1 MKILQLG
8 KAYPPVNLGGVEV
21 VIQNLHEGLNK
32 IKIDCDALGVN
43 DSFKYKEEI
52 GLNGGRI
59 FRAKRLLK
67 LFSTLFSI
75 NQIFILN
82 KIKNKYD
89 IIHIHS
95 PDPMAAFSL
104 FITNPK
110 CKIVLHWHSDIIKQK
125 ILLFFYSPLLK
136 WLINKS
142 NIIITTSPI
151 YASKSNF
158 LNKNLNKVISIP
170 LGSDINSNS
179 FDIDFYN
186 KLKEYFSNKK
196 ILLSI
201 GRLSYYKGYNYLIDA
216 MNSLDDSYVLLI
228 MGDGDLMTTLQSK
241 ITKLNLKHKV
251 FLLGSLNNLQKNSL
265 YKVCNLFI
273 LSSFYKTE
281 AFGIVQIEAMAFGK
295 PVISTN
301 ISGSGVPWVNKNDI
315 SGIIVPIKDSLAITK
330 AVLKISENEILYNKY
345 SRGSLDR
352 FNEYFKLDIMINNT
366 LLIYKN
372 LLQQNN

>member
-8 KAYPPVNLGGVEV
+8 KAYPPVNLGGIEV

-32 IKIDCDALGVN
+32 INIHCDALGVN
-43 DSFKYKEEI
+43 DSFKVKEEK
-52 GLNGGRI
+52 GLNGGKI
-59 FRAKRLLK
+59 FRAKRLFK

-82 KIKNKYD
+82 KIKNNYD

-95 PDPMAAFSL
+95 PDPMATFSL

-125 ILLFFYSPLLK
+125 ILLYFYSPLLK
-136 WLINKS
+136 WLINKAD
-142 NIIITTSPI
+142 IIITTSPI
-151 YASKSNF
+151 YAPNSNF
-158 LNKNLNKVISIP
+158 LYKHLYKVISVP
-170 LGSDINSNS
+170 LGSDINCDSL
-179 FDIDFYN
+179 DKDFYN
-186 KLKEYFSNKK
+186 KLRNDFFNKK

-216 MNSLDDSYVLLI
+216 MNNLDDSYVLLI
-228 MGDGDLMTTLQSK
+228 MGDGDLMNDLKSK
-241 ITKLNLKHKV
+241 IIKQNLTNKV
-251 FLLGSLNNLQKNSL
+251 FLLGSLNNLKKNSL
-265 YKVCNLFI
+265 YKVCDIFI

-301 ISGSGVPWVNKNDI
+301 IYGSGVSWVNKNNNT
-315 SGIIVPIKDSLAITK
+315 GIIVPIKDSLAISK
-330 AVLKISENEILYNKY
+330 AILEIAENKFLYTKY
-345 SRGSLDR
+345 SIGSFDR
-352 FNEYFKLDIMINNT
+352 FNEYFKLELMINKT
-366 LLIYKN
+366 ISIYRN
-372 LLQQNN
+372 LLQ